1 MPSPLRKSK
10 KVWIITLREVDKETP
25 TGVATTFRS
34 AYKLALL
41 DGKISKPCLE
51 ERLARILYRK
61 TGFCL
66 IWNTDEFESLEEAM
80 YSPVGRLVKIQEVP
94 VRRT

>member
-1 MPSPLRKSK
+1 MTSPLRKSK
-10 KVWIITLREVDKETP
+10 KVWIVTLREVDREVP
-25 TGVATTFRS
+25 TGVVTTFRS
-34 AYKLALL
+34 AYQIALL
-41 DGKISKPCLE
+41 DGRISKPCLS

-61 TGFCL
+61 TNLCL
-66 IWNTDEFESLEEAM
+66 LWNVDEFETVEEAM